1 MPQVDGPKLIEI
13 LWNDAFRTVVGS
25 EYRGEPV
32 DPEEVW
38 ACLHERLEELGL
50 RLDVRDKGEPGTTW
64 PTEINGVPV
73 VNLVRLASGY
83 EGKE

>member
-25 EYRGEPV
+25 EYQGEPV

-38 ACLHERLEELGL
+38 TCLHQRLEELGL
-50 RLDVRDKGEPGTTW
+50 EFDVRAKGEPGTAW
-64 PTEINGVPV
+64 PTEIDGIPV
-73 VNLVRLASGY
+73 GKLVRLASGY
-83 EGKE
+83 EGKD